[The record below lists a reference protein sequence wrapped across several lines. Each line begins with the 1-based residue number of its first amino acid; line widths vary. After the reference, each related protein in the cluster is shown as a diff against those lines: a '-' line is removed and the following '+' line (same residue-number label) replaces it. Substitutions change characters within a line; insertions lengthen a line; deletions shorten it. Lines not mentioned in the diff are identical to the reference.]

1 MSEPEKQGKNNLQY
15 AYNLTLA
22 SIAGQVGCLTL
33 IIIFGALF
41 AGLWLDGRMDSKPM
55 FTILLLV
62 GSVPVTL
69 FLMFRVVK
77 SATKRIVQVPAQA
90 FPGLATGAN
99 NPDFTEDMSDY
110 FKSAK

>member
-1 MSEPEKQGKNNLQY
+1 MSKTEKQGKNNLQY

-33 IIIFGALF
+33 IIIFSALF

-55 FTILLLV
+55 FTIILLV

-77 SATKRIVQVPAQA
+77 SATNRIKPIENKETPEEEQNS
-90 FPGLATGAN
+90 GKN
-99 NPDFTEDMSDY
+99 S
-110 FKSAK
+110 

>member
-1 MSEPEKQGKNNLQY
+1 MSQPKNQGKDRFQY
-15 AYNLTLA
+15 AMNLTLA

-33 IIIFGALF
+33 IIIFVALF

-55 FTILLLV
+55 FTISLLI

-77 SATKRIVQVPAQA
+77 AATKRIKLIENKETPEEEQNS
-90 FPGLATGAN
+90 GRN
-99 NPDFTEDMSDY
+99 S
-110 FKSAK
+110 